1 MIEYL
6 SQHPHVIVLLVTLL
20 IWLGIALYLW
30 RLDRRLDELLSKF
43 SGKTVEQDNNTGR

>member
-30 RLDRRLDELLSKF
+30 RLDRRLDELHATFGDKCI
-43 SGKTVEQDNNTGR
+43 EQDNNTGR